1 MSGNAQSQNF
11 KGIWHLYVAHTFD
24 GGKTWTTSDA
34 TPNAPLQR
42 GCIWMGGGA
51 NICRNLLDFFD
62 MTVDKQGRVQV
73 GYVNGCAGGNCAQA
87 SPAAN
92 GNAYTATA
100 VIARQSS
107 GRRLVAAYD
116 PLNAMSATSVPGVPS
131 LTARR
136 DGSVVYLRWS
146 EADIGNLPI
155 QKYKILRGTASGQE
169 TLLATVNGSQTK
181 YTDDSATDRT
191 KTYYYQVV
199 AVNKAG
205 SSCKNNEVAAPYNG
219 DSCTG
224 LIVQRTPPGHPES
237 ALANA
242 NPALAIDYVAVG
254 EPPGTSNLMF
264 KMKVATLS
272 SLPPNSRWRIVWN
285 TYAST
290 GQQFFV
296 GMRTDDSGT
305 PTFEY
310 GRVATGVVGL
320 VIGVPIETRLG
331 DALPES
337 NFNVDG
343 TITIYVP
350 RVAVGNP
357 QAGDLL
363 GAVNGRTF
371 TADNDQTRDLER
383 STLLVD
389 HTFVKA
395 QRDNGAPA
403 ATYTVTGNAACS
415 TLPRRGK

>member
-1 MSGNAQSQNF
+1 
-11 KGIWHLYVAHTFD
+11 
-24 GGKTWTTSDA
+24 
-34 TPNAPLQR
+34 
-42 GCIWMGGGA
+42 
-51 NICRNLLDFFD
+51 

-219 DSCTG
+219 DS
-224 LIVQRTPPGHPES
+224 
-237 ALANA
+237 
-242 NPALAIDYVAVG
+242 
-254 EPPGTSNLMF
+254 
-264 KMKVATLS
+264 
-272 SLPPNSRWRIVWN
+272 
-285 TYAST
+285 
-290 GQQFFV
+290 
-296 GMRTDDSGT
+296 
-305 PTFEY
+305 
-310 GRVATGVVGL
+310 
-320 VIGVPIETRLG
+320 
-331 DALPES
+331 
-337 NFNVDG
+337 
-343 TITIYVP
+343 
-350 RVAVGNP
+350 
-357 QAGDLL
+357 
-363 GAVNGRTF
+363 
-371 TADNDQTRDLER
+371 
-383 STLLVD
+383 
-389 HTFVKA
+389 A
-395 QRDNGAPA
+395 QG
-403 ATYTVTGNAACS
+403 
-415 TLPRRGK
+415 